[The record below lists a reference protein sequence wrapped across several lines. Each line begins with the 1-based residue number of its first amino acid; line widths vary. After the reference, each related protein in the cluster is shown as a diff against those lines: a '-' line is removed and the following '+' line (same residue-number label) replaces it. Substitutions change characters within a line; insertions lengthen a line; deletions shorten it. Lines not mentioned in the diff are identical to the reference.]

1 MSKHQITPEQVRK
14 IEEALEER
22 KQNRDRRQSDDSFP
36 SDFDRRESRNDR
48 RSSDED
54 KQG

>member
-22 KQNRDRRQSDDSFP
+22 KGASDRRQSNDKFP
-36 SDFDRRESRNDR
+36 NDFDRRESSNDR
-48 RSSDED
+48 RRDTER
-54 KQG
+54 

>member
-22 KQNRDRRQSDDSFP
+22 KQTSDRRQAGDDFP
-36 SDFDRRESRNDR
+36 DEFERRETSNDR
-48 RSSDED
+48 RQADED
-54 KQG
+54 

>member
-22 KQNRDRRQSDDSFP
+22 KQSNDRRQSEDQSSSTADS
-36 SDFDRRESRNDR
+36 DRRESRGDR
-48 RSSDED
+48 RGQNS
-54 KQG
+54 

>member
-22 KQNRDRRQSDDSFP
+22 KKASERRQSEETFP
-36 SDFDRRESRNDR
+36 NDFERRESRGDR
-48 RSSDED
+48 RREEE
-54 KQG
+54 G